1 MLDKRCK
8 GEDSL
13 DQACDTNALQRQEAV
28 RVKTSQPSS
37 VMWSVQDLATFLGV
51 PVATIYR
58 WSSAHDGPPGY
69 RVGRYLRFK
78 PAEVEQWLDSQQK
91 PGGGAAA

>member
-1 MLDKRCK
+1 M
-8 GEDSL
+8 
-13 DQACDTNALQRQEAV
+13 
-28 RVKTSQPSS
+28 KTQPPPA
-37 VMWSVQDLATFLGV
+37 MWSVEDLAKFLGV

-78 PAEVEQWLDSQQK
+78 PAEVERWLDSQQK